1 MPLRP
6 ELRFSAADAARAVLA
21 FAFVTA
27 VSVASPL
34 ALPAS
39 AGELDDLRKENAQL
53 RRELDAAQEQIR
65 ELRARLGGTAPTAS
79 TRGAAAA
86 EDAAEKGAAEEK
98 AARTEAELVP
108 MRASGCGSRDRK
120 QTRTVS

>member
-6 ELRFSAADAARAVLA
+6 ELRFVCGRCGASRARASP
-21 FAFVTA
+21 FVTA

-39 AGELDDLRKENAQL
+39 AGELGDLRKENAQR
-53 RRELDAAQEQIR
+53 RRELDAAQG
-65 ELRARLGGTAPTAS
+65 ARSASSARGSAARRPTAS

-108 MRASGCGSRDRK
+108 MQRDPAAGRGIGSE
-120 QTRTVS
+120 T